1 MPDSCM
7 FLPFLWAIAQ
17 AASDSIQ
24 YNLSENQGLLCNIGY
39 LAIQIL
45 FLFSLW
51 YIWPD
56 LFVLVPKSLVSIVF
70 VLFLLC
76 LRSRNN
82 VLGVFSK
89 ILMFFLFALAFTAT
103 CMSYNGSSMIQG
115 SELLGKC
122 HVSIGWIGVLT
133 VTLPNRWPCSHPFA
147 CRSSKLLSWR

>member
-1 MPDSCM
+1 V
-7 FLPFLWAIAQ
+7 Q

-39 LAIQIL
+39 FAIQI
-45 FLFSLW
+45 FLVALW

-56 LFVLVPKSLVSIVF
+56 SFVLVPKSLVSMVF

-82 VLGVFSK
+82 VLGVFAK
-89 ILMFFLFALAFTAT
+89 NLMFFLFALAFTTT
-103 CMSYNGSSMIQG
+103 CMSYNGTSMIQG

-122 HVSIGWIGVLT
+122 DVFIG
-133 VTLPNRWPCSHPFA
+133 
-147 CRSSKLLSWR
+147 